1 MMTDTSAT
9 KRAMVVAGMAMAI
22 MGASAPAFAQE
33 VEPIRVGILDLSAKK
48 VIGVKD
54 GVTLEYREF
63 TPSGR
68 SPGAWKTPAGP
79 DHGEIVTAT
88 MIAQFRKLDRHRP
101 IRIYAANAFGM
112 KEKDDGSI
120 ALSFDFQ
127 QGVKALNWMH
137 DQGVRIVVTAFNSKN
152 EQGSA
157 KLMDEAER
165 LGMIVFAGAP
175 NTPGVGKVFPAAD
188 PRSVS
193 VVDSGPDMALR
204 KDASIAGWVR
214 YAMDGTVITG
224 TGAERS
230 REIGSSYASA
240 KAGAYGAYV
249 VSKAPKATADQIR
262 SAMDASA
269 TPSSYQIKGV
279 SVTVSEIGG
288 VEGDRRLQRSV
299 EALADRDSRDDVQVA
314 TLAAMIRNGSPQ
326 R

>member
-1 MMTDTSAT
+1 MMPQQRGSIMTDSTAT
-9 KRAMVVAGMAMAI
+9 MKAAVAAGMALAFMSASVP
-22 MGASAPAFAQE
+22 ASAQQ
-33 VEPIRVGILDLSAKK
+33 VEPIRVGILDLAAKK

-63 TPSGR
+63 TPAGR

-88 MIAQFRKLDRHRP
+88 MIAQFRKVDRHRP

-193 VVDSGPDMALR
+193 VVITVP
-204 KDASIAGWVR
+204 SIA
-214 YAMDGTVITG
+214 
-224 TGAERS
+224 
-230 REIGSSYASA
+230 
-240 KAGAYGAYV
+240 
-249 VSKAPKATADQIR
+249 
-262 SAMDASA
+262 
-269 TPSSYQIKGV
+269 
-279 SVTVSEIGG
+279 
-288 VEGDRRLQRSV
+288 
-299 EALADRDSRDDVQVA
+299 
-314 TLAAMIRNGSPQ
+314 
-326 R
+326 